1 MRDVEVIELY
11 GGCCDRASFDDVFR
25 WGVDLQEG
33 VFQEGF
39 SCYLVNLLDTNDW
52 FHDKEDF
59 YPRFLKFL
67 ETLGEESFC
76 FGAYRRGSRNEGNV
90 FYTVEVSI
98 AGKHWRDQVE
108 EELVRR
114 AKNLEIRD
122 DNNNPGNPSWI
133 EYADKNYYWSKN
145 GLWGAYGTYEWE
157 SLAFAF
163 KTKVIKESFLD
174 ALGSESRFF
183 RPFDAAIE
191 KFMAYYYEQQKPRSI
206 KIEFL
211 KKAFENF
218 RRYYADE

>member
-11 GGCCDRASFDDVFR
+11 GGCCDRASFDNVFR

-39 SCYLVNLLDTNDW
+39 SCYLVNLLDDNHW
-52 FHDKEDF
+52 FLDENF
-59 YPRFLKFL
+59 YLNFFKFL
-67 ETLGEESFC
+67 EALGESSFC

-122 DNNNPGNPSWI
+122 DYDDPGDISWI
-133 EYADKNYYWSKN
+133 EYAYKNYYWSKN
-145 GLWGAYGTYEWE
+145 GLWGAYGNYQWE

-163 KTKVIKESFLD
+163 KTKAIRESFL
-174 ALGSESRFF
+174 ATLGSVSRFF
-183 RPFDAAIE
+183 LPFDVAIE
-191 KFMAYYYEQQKPRSI
+191 KYMEYYYEKKPSI
-206 KIEFL
+206 NVEFI
-211 KKAFENF
+211 KKAFESF